1 MLDGK
6 ATESNMVRMTGEIV
20 SEPCLVREG
29 RGEKLYMAY
38 IQTRRISGVTDR
50 IPLII
55 PGRLMG
61 PGDCTGRMA
70 SVEGRFRSYNRNEEG
85 KSKLILSVFVKE
97 IILLETGWPVD
108 FACNNQVFLDG
119 FICKARI
126 YRKTPKGREIAD
138 VILAVNRPHG
148 KSDYIPCIVWGRDAW
163 DVARLDVGAA
173 LRISGRI
180 QSREYDKMLS
190 ETESETRVAY
200 EVSAIEVGIG

>member
-1 MLDGK
+1 
-6 ATESNMVRMTGEIV
+6 MVSMTGEIV
-20 SEPCLVREG
+20 SEPCLVHEG
-29 RGEKLYMAY
+29 RGERLYMAY
-38 IQTRRISGVTDR
+38 ILTRRTSGVTDR
-50 IPLII
+50 IPLMI
-55 PGRLMG
+55 PGELIG

-70 SVEGRFRSYNRNEEG
+70 SVEGQFRSYNRHGDG
-85 KSKLILSVFVKE
+85 KSRLILSVFVKE
-97 IILLETGWPVD
+97 LRLLETGWPVD
-108 FACNNQVFLDG
+108 CACNNQVFLDG
-119 FICKARI
+119 FICKAPI

-163 DVARLDVGAA
+163 DVSRLDVGAA